1 MSFFSLVAA
10 DVRAMVLDRGRGRIV
25 YALSVVAKV
34 IVYPRIQTVILFR
47 VAHEFQRRRLVLV
60 SQLIQAIGL
69 FLSGAEIHPAAQIG
83 PGFCLVHSSGVVI
96 GDRVIIGPRFICF
109 HGVTVGDSGRH
120 DGLQPT
126 VGEGV
131 NVSAGAK
138 LVGGIHVGD
147 GALIGANAVVL
158 QDVPAGGVAVGVPA
172 RVVKINEVAAA
183 TRSAKTV
190 A

>member
-1 MSFFSLVAA
+1 
-10 DVRAMVLDRGRGRIV
+10 
-25 YALSVVAKV
+25 
-34 IVYPRIQTVILFR
+34 
-47 VAHEFQRRRLVLV
+47 
-60 SQLIQAIGL
+60 
-69 FLSGAEIHPAAQIG
+69 
-83 PGFCLVHSSGVVI
+83 
-96 GDRVIIGPRFICF
+96 
-109 HGVTVGDSGRH
+109 
-120 DGLQPT
+120 
-126 VGEGV
+126 V